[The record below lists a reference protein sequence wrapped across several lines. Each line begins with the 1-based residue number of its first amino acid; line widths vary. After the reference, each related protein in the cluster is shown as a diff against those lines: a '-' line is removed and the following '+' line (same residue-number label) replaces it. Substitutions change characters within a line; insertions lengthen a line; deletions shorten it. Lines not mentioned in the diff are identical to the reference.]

1 MLLVAFLLSAAVVDP
16 SPIDRALARL
26 YNFDFAG
33 AHSIVN
39 EHLKNNPADGLG
51 YAVRASALLFEE
63 LHRLRILESEFFAE
77 DKRIIDK
84 KKLQPDDKTR
94 TAFQSTLQTAE
105 REANRT
111 LESRPEDAEALFTL
125 SLISGL

>member
-1 MLLVAFLLSAAVVDP
+1 MISAGLLLLATVLASHVDKAFD
-16 SPIDRALARL
+16 RL

-33 AHSIVN
+33 AHAILD
-39 EHLKNNPADGLG
+39 EHLKNSPDDGLA

-84 KKLQPDDKTR
+84 QALRP
-94 TAFQSTLQTAE
+94 AP
-105 REANRT
+105 EARSN
-111 LESRPEDAEALFTL
+111 LNQA
-125 SLISGL
+125 